1 MQISF
6 DINRKLANIII
17 RQNFSVQS
25 DYRFADPK
33 VRNIRYHLGYHND
46 EYAAGKE

>member
-17 RQNFSVQS
+17 RQNFSAQS
-25 DYRFADPK
+25 ACRSADHK
-33 VRNIRYHLGYHND
+33 VRNIRYHHGYHND